1 MDETARLSVERLQGA
16 GRKYKAVSA
25 AVVMFACI
33 FGSMK
38 LAIFAITTVAIPVIF
53 LGDWAGQINVGPWKR
68 LQRRL
73 LKAQETRK
81 EGGSRQG
88 TGVHI

>member
-1 MDETARLSVERLQGA
+1 MKDRERGGRFARKKSMDETARLSVERLQGA

-53 LGDWAGQINVGPWKR
+53 LAIAGQTMWVPE
-68 LQRRL
+68 
-73 LKAQETRK
+73 AP
-81 EGGSRQG
+81 SAS
-88 TGVHI
+88 V